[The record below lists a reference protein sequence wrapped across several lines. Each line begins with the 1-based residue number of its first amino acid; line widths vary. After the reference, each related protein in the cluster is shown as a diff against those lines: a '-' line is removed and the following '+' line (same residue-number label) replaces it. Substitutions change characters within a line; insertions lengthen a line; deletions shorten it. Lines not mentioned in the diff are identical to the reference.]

1 MPSPSTVGG
10 PSTMKRRALAFCASL
25 LLVALVPGS
34 TLAISPTS
42 NLDQY
47 NDPAMPLTYFVGS
60 TSDLAQTFTVGKS
73 GLLRGV
79 DLYLSLV
86 GLTAS
91 IEATASGH
99 PTGSALASGSGTVS
113 ATPGWVHF
121 AFPTPLSVLKDSVYA
136 IVFNTGD
143 SGKWYGSTDTYP
155 GGQALMAASPWNTLG
170 DAPDFAFRTYVD
182 TVGTQLLWD
191 KPQIIG
197 GTTTPLTLTETMTYA
212 NGVEASHYTALL
224 ASWPTWFTPTGLT
237 CSDTA
242 SKINQTDCTLT
253 NLEDGFGSLIPASAS
268 GDILTFTVTGTAAPV
283 TSAIGTSSDAGGNA
297 CINYLNYLDETPL
310 CGDGLAVVDVI
321 AAAPALTLVKTADK
335 ATYTAGD
342 TVTYTYTIHNTGN
355 VALTTFSVT
364 DDKTTVNCT
373 GAVSS
378 LAAGASTTCTATYL
392 TTTADGVAGSA
403 TNHAT
408 AHAVYGETTY
418 DSNPDSVTVTVVPV
432 PATAAPATA
441 APVTPAPATPA
452 PVTPAPT
459 RAATPPPTSTGS
471 GSSSNDSGAMMWF
484 LPVGLIAFL
493 GALVLAFTRTR
504 RRIA

>member
-191 KPQIIG
+191 KPQITA
-197 GTTTPLTLTETMTYA
+197 GTSTPLTLTATMTYA
-212 NGVEASHYTALL
+212 NGVEANHYGAFLQL
-224 ASWPTWFTPTGLT
+224 VPAWFTPTGIT

-242 SKINQTDCTLT
+242 SNIVPVYCTLV
-253 NLEDGFGSLIPASAS
+253 NFGNGFGSLIPASAS
-268 GDILTFTVTGTAAPV
+268 GDILTFTVTGTAAPA
-283 TSAIGTSSDAGGNA
+283 SSDIGTPGMAGADA
-297 CINYLNYLDETPL
+297 CIDYPDELTF
-310 CGDGLAVVDVI
+310 CGDATASVDVI
-321 AAAPALTLVKTADK
+321 AAA
-335 ATYTAGD
+335 
-342 TVTYTYTIHNTGN
+342 
-355 VALTTFSVT
+355 
-364 DDKTTVNCT
+364 
-373 GAVSS
+373 
-378 LAAGASTTCTATYL
+378 
-392 TTTADGVAGSA
+392 
-403 TNHAT
+403 
-408 AHAVYGETTY
+408 
-418 DSNPDSVTVTVVPV
+418 
-432 PATAAPATA
+432 TAAPPTA
-441 APVTPAPATPA
+441 APPTAAPPTAA
-452 PVTPAPT
+452 PPTAAPPTAAPPTPAPT
-459 RAATPPPTSTGS
+459 PTPSPTQAATPP
-471 GSSSNDSGAMMWF
+471 
-484 LPVGLIAFL
+484 
-493 GALVLAFTRTR
+493 
-504 RRIA
+504 